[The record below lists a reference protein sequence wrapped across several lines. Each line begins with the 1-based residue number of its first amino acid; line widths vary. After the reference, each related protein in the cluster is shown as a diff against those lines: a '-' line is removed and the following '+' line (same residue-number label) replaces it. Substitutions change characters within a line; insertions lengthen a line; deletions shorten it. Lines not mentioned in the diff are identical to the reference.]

1 MTIIEQM
8 NNYPEVEKM
17 LDQYEAAWNKIWRMS
32 SSVDHYWDNPE
43 YLAADEEQN
52 KLYAAAQKLGWTLK
66 TRNCHTYYASKMSA
80 KRIAKL

>member
-32 SSVDHYWDNPE
+32 GSVDHYWDHPD
-43 YLAADEEQN
+43 YLAADQEQN
-52 KLYAAAQKLGWTLK
+52 RLYKEAQKLGWTLK
-66 TRNCHTYYASKMSA
+66 CRNCRTYYASKMSE